1 MRIWAIHIKRPQFA
15 SSVPAIVTRT
25 PGSVREA
32 AMTAAIKST
41 PPNNV
46 GTRVIPL
53 RPVPCPLILPDNALT
68 TAVILP
74 NASKTSRAPVKK
86 RVSAKRTARPEQ
98 WLRQLVLMMP
108 ITKNAN
114 AIPATDTTIPM
125 NRRRL
130 RVILLTEAVRA
141 VRKQNTSVRKTP
153 APVIRSANAAVKSAL
168 QPVTQAQQ
176 KNSPGAKAVIPVPV
190 IMIAAEA
197 GNIAPATPVLPM
209 RQNAVF
215 TAPATI
221 SRINATMLQTATEFT
236 GTGTVRANVIRPL
249 IANIPKFLSDRHAA
263 FMKIIRLSAVID
275 LVIHWYLENMR
286 R

>member
-1 MRIWAIHIKRPQFA
+1 
-15 SSVPAIVTRT
+15 
-25 PGSVREA
+25 
-32 AMTAAIKST
+32 MTAAIKST

-74 NASKTSRAPVKK
+74 NVLKTSRAPVKK
-86 RVSAKRTARPEQ
+86 RVSAKRTARPEW
-98 WLRQLVLMMP
+98 WLRRLVLMMP
-108 ITKNAN
+108 IIKNAN
-114 AIPATDTTIPM
+114 AIPATDTTIPT

-130 RVILLTEAVRA
+130 RVISRTEAVRA

-153 APVIRSANAAVKSAL
+153 APVIRSVNAAAKSAL

-275 LVIHWYLENMR
+275 FVFRWYPACMKR
-286 R
+286 